1 MGAQDKSQEETFIKH
16 QVSQRMREGK
26 RKKEGRISSPNSCLL
41 CLLSYF
47 KGFSCLLSFPYF
59 TTQKK
64 KKCTGLAIVH
74 RQLKWPLT
82 HNLECCGEKEAE
94 MYWDL
99 YRIFYLSQ

>member
-1 MGAQDKSQEETFIKH
+1 MGAEDKSREETFIKH

-59 TTQKK
+59 TIQKK
-64 KKCTGLAIVH
+64 K
-74 RQLKWPLT
+74 
-82 HNLECCGEKEAE
+82 
-94 MYWDL
+94 MYRFSHSPQTVKMAA
-99 YRIFYLSQ
+99 YT